1 MRWFLLFGLTVQA
14 VNLRGLRTKL
24 SGLRDT
30 KQPGS
35 PFAPGPFRADPGYSA
50 PLRWYVSN
58 ATTQALAAANVS
70 YPVEECTPLNGDGP
84 FSMTKEYELSEGGAK
99 HLEVRNVSCA
109 EGYLPTRG
117 LPPANITCFN
127 GTWHGLRIVDQANV
141 KPEDVNCQSEEQ
153 VKLLKAVMH
162 YLDYTNKTLIDTESR
177 GFEWTDSLAAGRKG
191 TLKQCQGS
199 AVKVI
204 NDTTMDIWPEVDG
217 LNYMIKCL
225 VDNNMEPRGV
235 PFSEETCQNFQDHSL
250 YHYPKPEV
258 APSQAVYASE
268 NVPPTKVVTG
278 PNNTKYTVQTESH
291 KSVDWSCSRTVQK
304 TGTGWDYMNAVP
316 VILYRVGCYCESKL
330 MLGCPM
336 KWPMY
341 KHFGFESL
349 EQKEVTGAGITALC
363 WYWSNPVHP
372 EWGYLADEGEPVY
385 DPKEA
390 VLPGPA
396 GLPDGV
402 SYHEA
407 PLTNSTQLLR

>member
-1 MRWFLLFGLTVQA
+1 MRWLLLLGLTAQA
-14 VNLRGLRTKL
+14 VSLRGLRKKL
-24 SGLRDT
+24 IGLR
-30 KQPGS
+30 QPNS
-35 PFAPGPFRADPGYSA
+35 TEP
-50 PLRWYVSN
+50 
-58 ATTQALAAANVS
+58 NVT
-70 YPVEECTPLNGDGP
+70 YPVEECRGLTTL
-84 FSMTKEYELSEGGAK
+84 TKEYEMTEGGEK
-99 HLEVRNVSCA
+99 HLEVRNISCA

-117 LPPANITCFN
+117 MEPANVTCFN
-127 GTWHGLRIVDQANV
+127 GTWEGLRFVDAANV
-141 KPEDVNCQSEEQ
+141 KPIDINCQSEEQ
-153 VKLLKAVMH
+153 VRLLKAVMH

-191 TLKQCQGS
+191 TLKQCQAS

-235 PFSEETCQNFQDHSL
+235 PFTEESCKNFHDHSL
-250 YHYPKPEV
+250 YKYPAPEV
-258 APSQAVYASE
+258 APSQAMYASE
-268 NVPPTKVVTG
+268 NVAPTYIHHG
-278 PNNTKYTVQTESH
+278 PNKTNYTVQSESV
-291 KSVDWSCSRTVQK
+291 KSVDWTCQRTVQK

-316 VILYRVGCYCESKL
+316 VFLYRVGCYCQSKL

-341 KHFGFESL
+341 KHFGFEAL
-349 EQKEVTGAGITALC
+349 EQKEISGADGISALC

-372 EWGYLADEGEPVY
+372 EWGYLADEGGPVY

-407 PLTNSTQLLR
+407 PLTNSTELLR